1 MHHIV
6 KPNDQSGFITK
17 GTFHYKGLS
26 FPLHVVSEDELR
38 QQMKLKD
45 GVAVRPV
52 FAFYGQIS
60 LFAEQIRERVDTMIK
75 KGSYEVAVKY

>member
-26 FPLHVVSEDELR
+26 FPLHVLSEDELR

-45 GVAVRPV
+45 GAVIKPL

-60 LFAEQIRERVDTMIK
+60 LFAEQIRERVDAMIK
-75 KGSYEVAVKY
+75 SGCYKLATKY

>member
-26 FPLHVVSEDELR
+26 FPLHVLSEDELR
-38 QQMKLKD
+38 TQMKLKE
-45 GVAVRPV
+45 GEKLKPR
-52 FAFYGQIS
+52 FAFYGQIE
-60 LFAEQIRERVDTMIK
+60 LFAEQIRERIDTMIK
-75 KGSYEVAVKY
+75 NGSYKLETKY